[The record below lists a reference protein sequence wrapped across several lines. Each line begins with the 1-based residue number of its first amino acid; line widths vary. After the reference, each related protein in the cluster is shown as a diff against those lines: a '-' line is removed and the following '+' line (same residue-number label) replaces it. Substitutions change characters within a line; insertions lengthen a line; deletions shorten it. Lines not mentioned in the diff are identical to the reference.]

1 MEIIIGN
8 VTLFQNDSSSM
19 KSLKELAKLA
29 VLKQRCGNEECV
41 PVTLREELRCM
52 EEAIRADMTGCGY
65 QECSSGSSHEFDILY
80 CGGCWSFLL
89 RRQEENRW
97 TEMSMEIRAQSQSI
111 LEPEWADLFGID
123 YMRARQQGLR
133 ISDSQLD
140 LDERRVTFNG
150 HYGPPIDDI
159 PQNQFSVE
167 MRFSE
172 GSSYVMIKTLEWD
185 HGTCSH
191 FPVTERLYK
200 QTDTNSWGSMQ
211 WDDELREFYFPLSTS

>member
-1 MEIIIGN
+1 
-8 VTLFQNDSSSM
+8 M
-19 KSLKELAKLA
+19 KSLKELARLA
-29 VLKQRCGNEECV
+29 VLKQGFGNDECI

-65 QECSSGSSHEFDILY
+65 QECSSGNSREFDIHY
-80 CGGCWSFLL
+80 SEGCWSFRL
-89 RRQEENRW
+89 RRRDENGW

-111 LEPEWADLFGID
+111 LEPEWANLFGIN
-123 YMRARQQGLR
+123 YTRARQQGLR

-140 LDERRVTFNG
+140 LDERKVKFNG
-150 HYGPPIDDI
+150 HYGPPTDDI
-159 PQNQFSVE
+159 PLNQFSVE
-167 MRFSE
+167 MRFLE

-191 FPVTERLYK
+191 FLVTERLHE

-211 WDDELREFYFPLSTS
+211 WDDELREFYFPLLTS